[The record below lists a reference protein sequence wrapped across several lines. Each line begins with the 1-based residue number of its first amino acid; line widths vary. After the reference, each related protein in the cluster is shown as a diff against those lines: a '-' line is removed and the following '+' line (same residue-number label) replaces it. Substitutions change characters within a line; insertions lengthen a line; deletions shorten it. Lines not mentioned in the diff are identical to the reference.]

1 MSRFNQIAKNL
12 KKQHATDL
20 TEILESNRSTTKKAF
35 TPLSSSADVTNREKF
50 GKKSRNICD
59 IVAMI
64 FLVLWLIL
72 KLFSASRHDS
82 TNRVKFCSILLV
94 IICARSTPALVFSRL
109 SREAGTALT
118 NQLRLK
124 SILPLNAEKMK
135 AILRRNRLTSTEY
148 LQYEQLDGFFAPKRR
163 VTLCL

>member
-1 MSRFNQIAKNL
+1 
-12 KKQHATDL
+12 
-20 TEILESNRSTTKKAF
+20 
-35 TPLSSSADVTNREKF
+35 
-50 GKKSRNICD
+50 
-59 IVAMI
+59 MI

-94 IICARSTPALVFSRL
+94 IICARSTLALAFSRL

-135 AILRRNRLTSTEY
+135 TILRRNRLTSAEH
-148 LQYEQLDGFFAPKRR
+148 LQYEQLDGLFVPKRH
-163 VTLCL
+163 VTLCLKTPSPTSCYQRVTSTLAAFLRQVLILSKVQYHSKPHELP